1 MSDNLLTQDELDFI
15 LDMQRLPQPGSTDAG
30 PGLRVDGD
38 RRVQDLLTR
47 LVGHEQVT
55 LQAHIN
61 NQQISFPLHL
71 VEDEFHTLH
80 LQLGMPDI
88 YEDGPMLRPW
98 RLTLETPVALLD
110 DRDRASRLWVRDISF
125 KGVLLEAQG
134 TARTPTRVNMRFAPP
149 GELPIRLRGL
159 KRRQIDSRLAAYDL
173 SESAED
179 EIERLRDYILQAHRR
194 VHPDVHDPLLE

>member
-15 LDMQRLPQPGSTDAG
+15 LDMQRLPQAASADTG

-134 TARTPTRVNMRFAPP
+134 TARTPTRFNMRFAPP